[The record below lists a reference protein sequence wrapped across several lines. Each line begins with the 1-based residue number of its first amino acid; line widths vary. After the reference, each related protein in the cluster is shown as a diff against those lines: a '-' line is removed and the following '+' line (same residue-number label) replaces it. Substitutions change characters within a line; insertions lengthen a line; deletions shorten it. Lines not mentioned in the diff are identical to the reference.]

1 MSNINLLP
9 WREARIFHKNNVFL
23 FFAAI
28 FACFGVITIYF
39 INIYLGVLVNK
50 QKNDIE
56 FFNQI
61 IGVYQ
66 GKIKEI
72 NGLKER
78 KDMALSRA
86 EVINSL
92 QAKRGQVIAILD
104 GLIKCVP
111 DGIVFNRV
119 NVNDSVLNIQGVSD
133 STSRVSLFMRSIEK
147 THIFSSAQ
155 LQEIQSSSDN
165 NATRDVAFVLSVK
178 IKE

>member
-9 WREARIFHKNNVFL
+9 WRQARVFHKNNIFF

-28 FACFGVITIYF
+28 FACCGVIIIYF
-39 INIYLGVLVNK
+39 VNIYLGVLVGK

-61 IGVYQ
+61 ISVYQ

-92 QAKRGQVIAILD
+92 QAKRGRVIAILD
-104 GLIKCVP
+104 GLVKCVP
-111 DGIVFNRV
+111 DGIIFNRV
-119 NVNDSVLNIQGVSD
+119 SVTDNVLNISGVSD

-147 THIFSSAQ
+147 TNIFSSAQ
-155 LQEIQSSSDN
+155 LQEIQSSGDG

-178 IKE
+178 ITE